1 MASLRDRDWRAAA
14 RAYGAPV
21 LIWHGQGDFVPLEGS
36 REWQRCF
43 PYARLVVP
51 RAGHFIWLE
60 QLNGWSWPAEAH

>member
-36 REWQRCF
+36 REWQR
-43 PYARLVVP
+43 
-51 RAGHFIWLE
+51 
-60 QLNGWSWPAEAH
+60 WSS